1 MNIARTLLF
10 IRYLPLLGLILATT
24 TVAEEKP
31 MKIRLLLND
40 KSISATLYDNPQTRD
55 FIALLP
61 LSLTMEN
68 YANERI
74 AYLPRKLSDKNAP
87 AGSTP
92 KTADLSY
99 YAPWGNIAVFLEDFR
114 YSKGLLP
121 LGKIDSGFELLQQN
135 GPFPVRIELI
145 NND

>member
-1 MNIARTLLF
+1 MNILRTLLF
-10 IRYLPLLGLILATT
+10 IRYLPLLGLILAATT
-24 TVAEEKP
+24 AAEDKP

-40 KSISATLYDNPQTRD
+40 KSISATLYNNPQTRD

-74 AYLPRKLSDKNAP
+74 AYLPRKLSANNAP

-92 KTADLSY
+92 KAGDLSY
-99 YAPWGNIAVFLEDFR
+99 YAPWGNIAVFLEGFR
-114 YSKGLLP
+114 YSRGLLP
-121 LGKIDSGFELLQQN
+121 LGHIDERLELLQQN
-135 GPFPVRIELI
+135 GPFTVRIELI
-145 NND
+145 QHD

>member
-1 MNIARTLLF
+1 LLS
-10 IRYLPLLGLILATT
+10 RYLPLLGLILATT
-24 TVAEEKP
+24 TIAEEKP
-31 MKIRLLLND
+31 MKVRLLLND

-55 FIALLP
+55 FISLLP

-92 KTADLSY
+92 KTGDLSY

-114 YSKGLLP
+114 YSRGLLP
-121 LGKIDSGFELLQQN
+121 LGKIDSNLELLQQN
-135 GPFPVRIELI
+135 GPFSVRIELI
-145 NND
+145 DND

>member
-1 MNIARTLLF
+1 MNIPRSLLL
-10 IRYLPLLGLILATT
+10 IRYLPLLVLILATT
-24 TVAEEKP
+24 AVAEEKP

-40 KSISATLYDNPQTRD
+40 KSIAATLYDNPQTRD

-61 LSLTMEN
+61 ISLTMEN

-74 AYLPRKLSDKNAP
+74 AYLPRRLSDKNAP

-92 KTADLSY
+92 KTGDLSY

-145 NND
+145 QHD

>member
-1 MNIARTLLF
+1 
-10 IRYLPLLGLILATT
+10 
-24 TVAEEKP
+24 

-40 KSISATLYDNPQTRD
+40 KSIAATLYDNPQTRD

-61 LSLTMEN
+61 ISLTMEN

-74 AYLPRKLSDKNAP
+74 AYLPRRLSDKNAP

-92 KTADLSY
+92 KTGDLSY

-121 LGKIDSGFELLQQN
+121 LGKIDSGLELLQQN

-145 NND
+145 QHD

>member
-1 MNIARTLLF
+1 LLS
-10 IRYLPLLGLILATT
+10 RYLPLLGLILATT
-24 TVAEEKP
+24 TIAEEKP
-31 MKIRLLLND
+31 MQIRLLLND

-55 FIALLP
+55 FISLLP

-92 KTADLSY
+92 KTGDLSY

-114 YSKGLLP
+114 YSRGLLP
-121 LGKIDSGFELLQQN
+121 LGKIDSNLELLQQN
-135 GPFPVRIELI
+135 GPFSVRIELI
-145 NND
+145 DND

>member
-1 MNIARTLLF
+1 MLSTQL
-10 IRYLPLLGLILATT
+10 Y
-24 TVAEEKP
+24 AEEKS

-40 KSISATLYDNPQTRD
+40 ISVIATLNDNSATQD
-55 FIALLP
+55 FISMLP

-74 AYLPRKLSDKNAP
+74 AYLPRKLSDKDAP

-92 KTADLSY
+92 KAGDLSY
-99 YAPWGNIAVFLEDFR
+99 YAPWGNMAIFLEDFR

-121 LGKIDSGFELLQQN
+121 LGKIDSGLELFQQN
-135 GPFPVRIELI
+135 GPFAVRIELMT
-145 NND
+145 DD